1 MATSVDPESTRPLTD
16 VHVHGEPS
24 PEQAAI
30 EQTLL
35 DNVVASF
42 ASCEDRR
49 LKELMVGLVN
59 HLHSFIREVRLTE
72 AEWSAGIDFLTRAG
86 HITTDTRQEFILL
99 SDTLGTSM
107 QTINVNN
114 AAYA

>member
-1 MATSVDPESTRPLTD
+1 MATSVNPDPTHRLARS
-16 VHVHGEPS
+16 HSYGEPS

-35 DNVVASF
+35 DTVVASF

-49 LKELMVGLVN
+49 LKELMVGLVK
-59 HLHSFIREVRLTE
+59 HLHAFIREVRLTE
-72 AEWSAGIDFLTRAG
+72 AEWGAAIDFLTRAG

-99 SDTLGTSM
+99 
-107 QTINVNN
+107 
-114 AAYA
+114 